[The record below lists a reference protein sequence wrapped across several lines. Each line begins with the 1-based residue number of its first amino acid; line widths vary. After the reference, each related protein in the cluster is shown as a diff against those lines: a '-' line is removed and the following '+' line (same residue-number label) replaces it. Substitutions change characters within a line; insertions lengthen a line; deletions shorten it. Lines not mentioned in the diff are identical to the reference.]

1 MRTGLIFFLFLF
13 CGIFFSLQAQYR
25 ADVELRNN
33 AVDTATK
40 MVWVDANYAY
50 QFPFG
55 SLAKTFKNNSNI
67 GIGVTYKTAGNWT
80 YGVCFNYLFG
90 SKVKNQAAVLGENML
105 TSNGDLIDGNGQKA
119 TIYFEGRYWNLS
131 ASLGKIVPLDKWK
144 NSGLWF
150 RADFGFFEHKIR
162 INDPDS
168 QIPQLL
174 GDYKKGYDQRAG
186 GFCMTQFIGYVF
198 MRKVRVTSFYAGVE
212 VSEIWTKSNRNFQF
226 LLHGKDESKK
236 FSVLLGIKVG
246 WIIPIYEKRKIET
259 LYRY

>member
-1 MRTGLIFFLFLF
+1 
-13 CGIFFSLQAQYR
+13 
-25 ADVELRNN
+25 
-33 AVDTATK
+33 
-40 MVWVDANYAY
+40 
-50 QFPFG
+50 
-55 SLAKTFKNNSNI
+55 
-67 GIGVTYKTAGNWT
+67 
-80 YGVCFNYLFG
+80 
-90 SKVKNQAAVLGENML
+90 ML

-131 ASLGKIVPLDKWK
+131 ASFGKIVPLDKWK